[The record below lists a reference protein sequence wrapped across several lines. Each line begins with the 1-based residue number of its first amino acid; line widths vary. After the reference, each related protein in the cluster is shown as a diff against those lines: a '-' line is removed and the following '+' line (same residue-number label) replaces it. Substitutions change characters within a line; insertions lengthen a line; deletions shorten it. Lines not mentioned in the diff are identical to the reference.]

1 MKRKLLFTC
10 MLVLGMLSVPVK
22 VIGQKVLPEKNGN
35 YSYTVEGTA
44 GTTVKWRVYPESQNS
59 SYERIY
65 FSSNASSPVVENSW
79 TITYNPSSVTI
90 ETLFQNIKYA
100 DLSYYQMGEYPRIGM
115 IGNNTFSQF
124 KNLISVILPWRRD
137 FQIDNFAF
145 YGCESLTS
153 VYAYTNANDARS
165 AEGLMYV
172 SNVGVK
178 AFMGTS
184 IRCSKIGTDA
194 QSLGTISTQA
204 FYGCTGIT
212 ELTID
217 NVSNIEDQAFG
228 NCSYLAR
235 LTFGDDV
242 YAISSNAFKGCANL
256 QAIHIGKNVPKYTCW
271 NTIFPA
277 SLGALETITVSA
289 DNANYLSTA
298 TNCLVDK
305 KDFILYLGTNSSV
318 IPNTVKIIDVDA
330 FNGCSG
336 LSTINIPAS
345 VTEIKDKAF
354 LNCTG
359 LASVW
364 CESETPASIQ
374 TTSFKNIYSD
384 AVLYVP
390 TIEAVTAYKNSA
402 WNNYFSDI
410 RFAKKEANGMSW
422 GLIPYGTGTGKYTLW
437 ISGIEELGNFSAEGG
452 APWSQYIDKIVEV
465 DVSYGVKRIGHS
477 AFKGFGAAGTEVTF
491 NLPSSLVSI
500 ADYAFFS
507 CPTLKNITIPASVET
522 IGAACFRSCPALE
535 SFTFE
540 EGSKLTSIAQNA
552 FGECP
557 KLKNITIPASVKTI
571 GRECFAW
578 CSALESVTFEGG
590 SKLTTI
596 GGYAF
601 QGCEALKNITI
612 PASVETIGEFC
623 FAYCSALESVTFKK
637 GSKLTTIGEFCFAYC
652 SALESVTFEGGSK
665 LTAIGGY
672 AFKGCEAL
680 KSITIPASVGTI
692 GESCFA
698 SCSALE
704 SVTYEDGSTL
714 TSIGNNAF
722 DFCGSLKNIIIPA
735 SVSTIGEYCFSV
747 CSALESVTFEDGGE
761 LSSIANFAFNCCSA
775 LQSITIPASVKT
787 IGQYSFAGCTK
798 LSSVTIG
805 ESVTGIGVCAFS
817 DIPDG
822 AVITCLSYD
831 QKIVDVQ
838 ESSFNRNSVLRVY
851 YTPNYSDELKSYF
864 SSVEGIPVTIT
875 DGAVDEYEDI
885 YKEDILLS
893 CMEYKRTLL
902 ADSRWNALYVPF
914 EIPVADIA
922 DKYDVAYINDVRLY
936 DSDNDGEIDENGME
950 VEVVYVKSGT
960 LHANTPYL
968 IRVKKTLSADVKE
981 EARAMNLALST
992 KLCLAE
998 EKVYDCSSLYKT
1010 FTFGG
1015 FYNNKTAVEDVEDL
1029 QGAYAISSDGI
1040 WHPMSAGSSLKPFR
1054 IYMKIENRDG
1064 TPFQPDASEAGIRI
1078 RVAGEDNATG
1088 IAETESDNGKAE
1100 IYDIAGRRV
1109 QNPAKGIYVV
1119 NGKKTVIK

>member
-22 VIGQKVLPEKNGN
+22 VIGQKLLPEKNGN

-44 GTTVKWRVYPESQNS
+44 GTVMWRVYPESQNS
-59 SYERIY
+59 SYARIY

-79 TITYNPSSVTI
+79 IITNNPSSVTI
-90 ETLFQNIKYA
+90 TTLFQNIKYA
-100 DLSYYQMGEYPRIGM
+100 DLSYYQMGEYPRIGK
-115 IGNNTFSQF
+115 IGDNTFSQF

-137 FQIDNFAF
+137 FQIGNYAF
-145 YGCESLTS
+145 CGCMSLTN
-153 VYAYTNANDARS
+153 VYAYTNANDALS

-194 QSLGTISTQA
+194 QYLGTISEQA
-204 FYGCTGIT
+204 FYGCSDIT

-217 NVSNIEDQAFG
+217 NVNNIGNLAFG
-228 NCSYLAR
+228 DCFRLSR
-235 LTFGDDV
+235 LTFGDYV
-242 YAISSNAFKGCANL
+242 YDISSNAFEGCANL

-305 KDFILYLGTNSSV
+305 KDFTLYLGTNNSV

-345 VTEIKDKAF
+345 VTEIRGNAF

-402 WNNYFSDI
+402 WSKYFSDI
-410 RFAKKEANGMSW
+410 RVAKKEANGMSW
-422 GLIPYGTGTGKYTLW
+422 GLNLYGTGTGKYTLW

-452 APWSQYIDKIVEV
+452 APWSKDIDKIVEV
-465 DVSYGVKRIGHS
+465 DVSYGVKRIGNS
-477 AFKGFGAAGTEVTF
+477 AFKDFGAAGTEVTF

-535 SFTFE
+535 SVTFE
-540 EGSKLTSIAQNA
+540 GGSKLTSIAQNA

-557 KLKNITIPASVKTI
+557 TLKNVTIPASVKTI
-571 GRECFAW
+571 GMECFAW
-578 CSALESVTFEGG
+578 CSALESVTFEKG

-596 GGYAF
+596 GNKLFYA
-601 QGCEALKNITI
+601 CSALQSITI
-612 PASVETIGEFC
+612 PASVETIGEYC
-623 FAYCSALESVTFKK
+623 FEYCYALESVTFEKSCKFEK
-637 GSKLTTIGEFCFAYC
+637 GSKLTTIGG
-652 SALESVTFEGGSK
+652 SAFE
-665 LTAIGGY
+665 
-672 AFKGCEAL
+672 GCEAL
-680 KSITIPASVGTI
+680 KSITIPASVETVGQY
-692 GESCFA
+692 CFA
-698 SCSALE
+698 WCEALE
-704 SVTYEDGSTL
+704 
-714 TSIGNNAF
+714 
-722 DFCGSLKNIIIPA
+722 P
-735 SVSTIGEYCFSV
+735 
-747 CSALESVTFEDGGE
+747 VTFEEGCE
-761 LSSIANFAFNCCSA
+761 LTAIEGHAFHGCKA
-775 LQSITIPASVKT
+775 LKNITIPASVES
-787 IGQYSFAGCTK
+787 IGEYSFAGCTT

-805 ESVTGIGVCAFS
+805 ESVTCIGVCAFS

-822 AVITCLSYD
+822 AVITCLSYV

-838 ESSFNRNSVLRVY
+838 QSSFNPNSVLRVY
-851 YTPNYSDELKSYF
+851 YTPNYSDLSSYF
-864 SSVEGIPVTIT
+864 SRVEGIPVTIT
-875 DGAVDEYEDI
+875 DGAVENYEDI
-885 YKEDILLS
+885 YEEDILLS

-936 DSDNDGEIDENGME
+936 DSNNDGEIDENAME

-968 IRVKKTLSADVKE
+968 IRVKKTLSAEAKE

-998 EKVYDCSSLYKT
+998 EKDYDCSSLYKT

-1015 FYNNKTAVEDVEDL
+1015 IYNMTAAEDL
-1029 QGAYAISSDGI
+1029 PGAYAISSDGI

-1064 TPFQPDASEAGIRI
+1064 TPFQPDAAEAGIRI

>member
-22 VIGQKVLPEKNGN
+22 VIGQKVLPEKVGN

-59 SYERIY
+59 SYARIY

-79 TITYNPSSVTI
+79 SITNTSSVTI
-90 ETLFQNIKYA
+90 TTLFQNIKYA
-100 DLSYYQMGEYPRIGM
+100 DLSYYQMGEYPRIGK
-115 IGNNTFSQF
+115 INANAFSQF

-137 FQIDNFAF
+137 FQIGDYAF
-145 YGCESLTS
+145 NGCGSLTS
-153 VYAYTNANDARS
+153 VYAYTNAYDALS

-194 QSLGTISTQA
+194 LSLGTISTQA
-204 FYGCTGIT
+204 FDGCTGIT

-217 NVSNIEDQAFG
+217 NVSNIESLAFG

-305 KDFILYLGTNSSV
+305 KDFTLYLGTNNSV
-318 IPNTVKIIDVDA
+318 IPNTVKIIGVDA

-345 VTEIKDKAF
+345 VTEIKGNAF
-354 LNCTG
+354 LNCTR

-374 TTSFKNIYSD
+374 TTSFKNIYSN

-390 TIEAVTAYKNSA
+390 TIDAAAAYEDSD
-402 WNNYFSDI
+402 WSTYFSEI
-410 RFAKKEANGMSW
+410 KIGKKEENGMSW
-422 GLIPYGTGTGKYTLW
+422 GLIPYGTETGKYTLW
-437 ISGIEELGNFSAEGG
+437 ISGIKEMEDYKDANSV
-452 APWSQYIDKIVEV
+452 PWSNYADKIVAVE
-465 DVSYGVKRIGHS
+465 
-477 AFKGFGAAGTEVTF
+477 
-491 NLPSSLVSI
+491 LPSDMTHIGSYAFAGLNTVSVDLPSALVSI
-500 ADYAFFS
+500 ADNAFNN
-507 CPTLKNITIPASVET
+507 CVALKSITIPKLVET
-522 IGAACFRSCPALE
+522 IGEYCFASSSALE
-535 SFTFE
+535 SVTFE
-540 EGSKLTSIAQNA
+540 EGSKLTSIGNYA
-552 FGECP
+552 FWKCGR
-557 KLKNITIPASVKTI
+557 LKNITIPASVGTI
-571 GRECFAW
+571 GEYCFYY
-578 CSALESVTFEGG
+578 CSALESVTFEKDSKFEKG

-596 GGYAF
+596 GNYAF
-601 QGCEALKNITI
+601 SYCNRGLKSIIIPASVETIGQSCFSYCSALESVTFEEGSKLSSIAGDAFYRCVKLLSITI
-612 PASVETIGEFC
+612 PASVETIGESC
-623 FAYCSALESVTFKK
+623 FNLCATLN
-637 GSKLTTIGEFCFAYC
+637 
-652 SALESVTFEGGSK
+652 SVTFEEGSK
-665 LTAIGGY
+665 
-672 AFKGCEAL
+672 
-680 KSITIPASVGTI
+680 
-692 GESCFA
+692 
-698 SCSALE
+698 
-704 SVTYEDGSTL
+704 
-714 TSIGNNAF
+714 
-722 DFCGSLKNIIIPA
+722 
-735 SVSTIGEYCFSV
+735 
-747 CSALESVTFEDGGE
+747 
-761 LSSIANFAFNCCSA
+761 LSSIANSAFIKCSS
-775 LQSITIPASVKT
+775 LQSITIPASVVT
-787 IGQYSFAGCTK
+787 IGQKSFAECSK

-805 ESVTGIGVCAFS
+805 ESVKSIGESAFS
-817 DIPDG
+817 GILDG
-822 AVITCLSYD
+822 AVITCLSYE

-838 ESSFNRNSVLRVY
+838 ESSFNPKPVLRVY
-851 YTPNYSDELKSYF
+851 YTPNYIGLSSYF

-875 DGAVDEYEDI
+875 DGEVDEYEDI
-885 YKEDILLS
+885 YEEDILLS

-902 ADSRWNALYVPF
+902 ADSKWNALYVPF
-914 EIPVADIA
+914 EIPVADIV

-936 DSDNDGEIDENGME
+936 DSDNDGEIDENAME

-968 IRVKKTLSADVKE
+968 IRVKKTLSAEAKE
-981 EARAMNLALST
+981 AARAMNLALST
-992 KLCLAE
+992 KLCHAKE
-998 EKVYDCSSLYKT
+998 NVYDCSSLYKT

-1015 FYNNKTAVEDVEDL
+1015 IYNKTAAEDL
-1029 QGAYAISSDGI
+1029 PGAYAISSDGI
-1040 WHPMSAGSSLKPFR
+1040 WHPMSPGSSLKPFR
-1054 IYMKIENRDG
+1054 IYMKIENRG

-1088 IAETESDNGKAE
+1088 IAETEGDNGKAE

>member
-22 VIGQKVLPEKNGN
+22 VIGQKVLPEKYGN

-44 GTTVKWRVYPESQNS
+44 GTVMWRVYPESQNS
-59 SYERIY
+59 SYARIC
-65 FSSNASSPVVENSW
+65 FSSNASSPVVKNSW
-79 TITYNPSSVTI
+79 IITNNPSSVDIT
-90 ETLFQNIKYA
+90 TLFQNVKYA

-137 FQIDNFAF
+137 FQIDEYAF
-145 YGCESLTS
+145 NGCESLTN
-153 VYAYTNANDARS
+153 VYAYTNANDALS

-172 SNVGVK
+172 SSIGEG
-178 AFMGTS
+178 AFVGTS

-194 QSLGTISTQA
+194 SEQGIIGSRA
-204 FYGCTGIT
+204 FYGCSDIT

-217 NVSNIEDQAFG
+217 HVNNIGNLAFG
-228 NCSYLAR
+228 DCSYLSR
-235 LTFGDDV
+235 LTFGDYV
-242 YAISSNAFKGCANL
+242 YDISSNAFEGCANL
-256 QAIHIGKNVPKYTCW
+256 QAIHIGKNVSKYTCW

-305 KDFILYLGTNSSV
+305 KDFTLYLGTNNSV
-318 IPNTVKIIDVDA
+318 IPNTVKIIGADA

-345 VTEIKDKAF
+345 VTEIRGNAF

-390 TIEAVTAYKNSA
+390 TIEAVTTYKKSD
-402 WNNYFSDI
+402 WGKYFSDI
-410 RFAKKEANGMSW
+410 RVAKKEANGMSW
-422 GLIPYGTGTGKYTLW
+422 GLNPDGTGTGKYTLW

-452 APWSQYIDKIVEV
+452 APWSKDIDKIVEV

-477 AFKGFGAAGTEVTF
+477 AFKDFGEAGTEVTF

-500 ADYAFFS
+500 ADYAFS
-507 CPTLKNITIPASVET
+507 GCKRLKSIELPNSLTA
-522 IGAACFRSCPALE
+522 IG
-535 SFTFE
+535 
-540 EGSKLTSIAQNA
+540 EGAFQN
-552 FGECP
+552 
-557 KLKNITIPASVKTI
+557 
-571 GRECFAW
+571 
-578 CSALESVTFEGG
+578 CSALESVTLG
-590 SKLTTI
+590 S
-596 GGYAF
+596 
-601 QGCEALKNITI
+601 
-612 PASVETIGEFC
+612 SVETIG
-623 FAYCSALESVTFKK
+623 
-637 GSKLTTIGEFCFAYC
+637 
-652 SALESVTFEGGSK
+652 
-665 LTAIGGY
+665 
-672 AFKGCEAL
+672 
-680 KSITIPASVGTI
+680 AS
-692 GESCFA
+692 
-698 SCSALE
+698 
-704 SVTYEDGSTL
+704 
-714 TSIGNNAF
+714 
-722 DFCGSLKNIIIPA
+722 
-735 SVSTIGEYCFSV
+735 
-747 CSALESVTFEDGGE
+747 
-761 LSSIANFAFNCCSA
+761 AFNGTPIS
-775 LQSITIPASVKT
+775 SITIPASVKSIGKWAFADCTALESVTFAEGSQLTSIGDNAFNYCNALESIAIPNSVTSIGESAFEMCYGLVSATLSNSMETIPNSMFYECTGLKNITIPESVTSIGEYAFSFCTALPEIIIPNTVTSIEEGAFYKCSGLKAIT
-787 IGQYSFAGCTK
+787 IGQ
-798 LSSVTIG
+798 SVEFIG
-805 ESVTGIGVCAFS
+805 PTAFS
-817 DIPDG
+817 KINST
-822 AVITCLSYD
+822 AVITWLPYEMPELNYQD
-831 QKIVDVQ
+831 FPRGIVW
-838 ESSFNRNSVLRVY
+838 RVY
-851 YTPNYSDELKSYF
+851 YIPNYSSMSDYF
-864 SSVEGIPVTIT
+864 TIEAIPVTIT
-875 DGAVDEYEDI
+875 DGAVENYEDI
-885 YKEDILLS
+885 YEADILLS
-893 CMEYKRTLL
+893 RVEYNRTLL
-902 ADSRWNALYVPF
+902 ADSKWNALYVPF
-914 EIPVADIA
+914 EIPVADII

-936 DSDNDGEIDENGME
+936 DSDNDGEIDENAME

-968 IRVKKTLSADVKE
+968 IRVKKTLSAEAKE

-998 EKVYDCSSLYKT
+998 EKVYDCSSLYKK

-1015 FYNNKTAVEDVEDL
+1015 IYDMTAAEDL
-1029 QGAYAISSDGI
+1029 PGAYAISSDGI
-1040 WHPMSAGSSLKPFR
+1040 WHPMSDGSSLNPFR

-1064 TPFQPDASEAGIRI
+1064 TPFQPDAAEAGIRI

-1088 IAETESDNGKAE
+1088 IAETEGDNGKAE

>member
-22 VIGQKVLPEKNGN
+22 VIGQKLLPDINAFGATW
-35 YSYTVEGTA
+35 TVEGTA
-44 GTTVKWRVYPESQNS
+44 GFENSPGLKWRVYGENY
-59 SYERIY
+59 SYLLMQTATG
-65 FSSNASSPVVENSW
+65 SHTTVTKNWV
-79 TITYNPSSVTI
+79 ITATNPTTRSVSMDI
-90 ETLFQNIKYA
+90 LRE
-100 DLSYYQMGEYPRIGM
+100 
-115 IGNNTFSQF
+115 
-124 KNLISVILPWRRD
+124 SVIVAELACYETTTAPNWIIGDYAFSGFKKLQSVYLPPKKTVSIGAYAFEGCENLWSVSAMDYMIEIGERAFAETGISCSEIGTNATALSGNIGD
-137 FQIDNFAF
+137 MAF
-145 YGCESLTS
+145 YGCD
-153 VYAYTNANDARS
+153 N
-165 AEGLMYV
+165 
-172 SNVGVK
+172 
-178 AFMGTS
+178 
-184 IRCSKIGTDA
+184 
-194 QSLGTISTQA
+194 
-204 FYGCTGIT
+204 IT
-212 ELTID
+212 ELKID
-217 NVSNIEDQAFG
+217 RVD
-228 NCSYLAR
+228 
-235 LTFGDDV
+235 
-242 YAISSNAFKGCANL
+242 AIGVNAFAFCSGMTSLTLGDLVYTIGNYAFTGCDNL
-256 QAIHIGKNVPKYTCW
+256 QEIHIGKNVSNLTNAFSSTLKY
-271 NTIFPA
+271 
-277 SLGALETITVSA
+277 LDEITVSA
-289 DNANYLSTA
+289 QNTSYSGAG
-298 TNCLVDK
+298 NCLIDRSYNAL
-305 KDFILYLGTNSSV
+305 ILGSNSSV
-318 IPNTVKIIDVDA
+318 IPNTVEYITANA
-330 FNGCSG
+330 FNGRTN

-345 VTEIKDKAF
+345 VTRIYGNAF
-354 LNCTG
+354 DGCTN
-359 LASVW
+359 LREVW

-374 TTSFKNIYSD
+374 TTSFANISSN

-402 WNNYFSDI
+402 WSNYFSDI
-410 RFAKKEANGMSW
+410 RVAKKEANGMSW

-452 APWSQYIDKIVEV
+452 APWSKDIDKIVEV

-477 AFKGFGAAGTEVTF
+477 AFKDFGTAGTEVTF

-500 ADYAFFS
+500 ADYAFSS

-557 KLKNITIPASVKTI
+557 TLKNVTIPASVKTI
-571 GRECFAW
+571 GMECFAW
-578 CSALESVTFEGG
+578 CSALESVTFEKG

-596 GGYAF
+596 GNKLFYACYALKSITIPASVETIGEYCF
-601 QGCEALKNITI
+601 YCCTALESVTFEEVSKLTSIAQNAFGECPALKNITI

-623 FAYCSALESVTFKK
+623 FAYCSALESVTFEK
-637 GSKLTTIGEFCFAYC
+637 GSKLTTIGG
-652 SALESVTFEGGSK
+652 SAFDS
-665 LTAIGGY
+665 
-672 AFKGCEAL
+672 CEAL
-680 KSITIPASVGTI
+680 KSITIPASVETVGQY
-692 GESCFA
+692 CFA
-698 SCSALE
+698 WCEALE
-704 SVTYEDGSTL
+704 PVTFEEGCEL
-714 TSIGNNAF
+714 TAIEGHAFHGCNA
-722 DFCGSLKNIIIPA
+722 LKNIIIPA
-735 SVSTIGEYCFSV
+735 SVVTIGEYCF
-747 CSALESVTFEDGGE
+747 
-761 LSSIANFAFNCCSA
+761 
-775 LQSITIPASVKT
+775 
-787 IGQYSFAGCTK
+787 AGCSK

-805 ESVTGIGVCAFS
+805 ESVTGIGDCAFS
-817 DIPDG
+817 GISDG
-822 AVITCLSYD
+822 AVITCLSYV

-838 ESSFNRNSVLRVY
+838 QSSFNPKPVLRVY
-851 YTPNYSDELKSYF
+851 YTPNYSDLSGYF
-864 SSVEGIPVTIT
+864 SRVEGIPVTIT
-875 DGAVDEYEDI
+875 DGAVENYEDI
-885 YKEDILLS
+885 YEEDILLS

-936 DSDNDGEIDENGME
+936 DSNNDGEIDENGME

-968 IRVKKTLSADVKE
+968 IRVKKTLSAEAKD

-1015 FYNNKTAVEDVEDL
+1015 IYNKTAVEDL
-1029 QGAYAISSDGI
+1029 PGAYAISSDGI

-1064 TPFQPDASEAGIRI
+1064 TPFQPDAAEAGIRI

-1088 IAETESDNGKAE
+1088 IVETEGDNGKAE

>member
-1 MKRKLLFTC
+1 

-22 VIGQKVLPEKNGN
+22 VIGQKVLPEINSSGVTW
-35 YSYTVEGTA
+35 TVEGTA
-44 GTTVKWRVYPESQNS
+44 GTVMWRVYPESQNS
-59 SYERIY
+59 SYARIC

-79 TITYNPSSVTI
+79 RITNNPSSVNTT
-90 ETLFQNIKYA
+90 TLFQNIKYA
-100 DLSYYQMGEYPRIGM
+100 DLSYYQMGEYPRIGK
-115 IGNNTFSQF
+115 IDANAFSQF

-137 FQIDNFAF
+137 FQIGDYAF
-145 YGCESLTS
+145 NGCGSLTS
-153 VYAYTNANDARS
+153 VYAYTNAYDALS

-194 QSLGTISTQA
+194 LSLGTISERA
-204 FYGCTGIT
+204 FYGCSDIT

-217 NVSNIEDQAFG
+217 NVNNIGNLAFG
-228 NCSYLAR
+228 DCFRLST
-235 LTFGDDV
+235 LTFGDYV
-242 YAISSNAFKGCANL
+242 YDISSNAFEGCANL
-256 QAIHIGKNVPKYTCW
+256 QAIHIGKNVSKYACW

-305 KDFILYLGTNSSV
+305 KDFTLYLGTNSSV
-318 IPNTVKIIDVDA
+318 IPNMVKIIGVDA

-345 VTEIKDKAF
+345 VTEIRGNAF
-354 LNCTG
+354 LNCTR

-374 TTSFKNIYSD
+374 TTSFKNIYSN

-535 SFTFE
+535 SVTFE

-557 KLKNITIPASVKTI
+557 TLKNVTIPASVKTI
-571 GRECFAW
+571 GMECFAW

-692 GESCFA
+692 GEYCFA
-698 SCSALE
+698 SCFALE
-704 SVTYEDGSTL
+704 SVTYEDGSIL

-722 DFCGSLKNIIIPA
+722 DFCGSLKSITIPA
-735 SVSTIGEYCFSV
+735 SVETIGEYCFSV
-747 CSALESVTFEDGGE
+747 CSALESVTFEEGCK
-761 LSSIANFAFNCCSA
+761 LSSIANYAFNGCSA
-775 LQSITIPASVKT
+775 LQSITIPASVVT
-787 IGQYSFAGCTK
+787 IGQYCFAGCTK

-805 ESVTGIGVCAFS
+805 ESVTGIGVSAFS

-838 ESSFNRNSVLRVY
+838 ESSFNPNSVLRVY
-851 YTPNYSDELKSYF
+851 YTPNYSDLSSYF
-864 SSVEGIPVTIT
+864 SRVEGIPVTIT
-875 DGAVDEYEDI
+875 DGAVENYEDI
-885 YKEDILLS
+885 YEEDILLS
-893 CMEYKRTLL
+893 RMEYNRTLL
-902 ADSRWNALYVPF
+902 ADSKWNALYVPF
-914 EIPVADIA
+914 EIPVADII

-936 DSDNDGEIDENGME
+936 DSDNDGEIDDNGME
-950 VEVVYVKSGT
+950 VEVVPVKSGT
-960 LHANTPYL
+960 LNANTPCL
-968 IRVKKTLSADVKE
+968 IRVKKSLSTEDAAA
-981 EARAMNLALST
+981 ARSMNLTLET
-992 KLCLAE
+992 KLCPAE
-998 EKVYDCSSLYKT
+998 EKTYDCSSLYKT
-1010 FTFGG
+1010 FAFTGI
-1015 FYNNKTAVEDVEDL
+1015 YNKRTNGTDEEL
-1029 QGAYAISSDGI
+1029 TGAYAIAGDGN
-1040 WHPMSAGSSLKPFR
+1040 WHPISQGSSLKPFR
-1054 IYMKIENRDG
+1054 IFMTIENRDG
-1064 TPFQPDASEAGIRI
+1064 TPYQPTSTAAIRI
-1078 RVAGEDNATG
+1078 RMAGEEETTG
-1088 IAETESDNGKAE
+1088 IENLEPVGNRQQT
-1100 IYDIAGRRV
+1100 IVYDLQGRRV
-1109 QNPAKGIYVV
+1109 ENPTKGIYIV

>member
-1 MKRKLLFTC
+1 MKRKLSFTC

-22 VIGQKVLPEKNGN
+22 VIGQKLLPEKNGN

-59 SYERIY
+59 SYARIY

-79 TITYNPSSVTI
+79 TITWKNTSSVTI
-90 ETLFQNIKYA
+90 TTLFENIKYA

-124 KNLISVILPWRRD
+124 KNLISVILPYRKG
-137 FQIDNFAF
+137 FEIGNYAF
-145 YGCESLTS
+145 YGCKSLTS
-153 VYAYTNANDARS
+153 VYAYTNANDANDALS

-194 QSLGTISTQA
+194 LSLGTISTQA

-217 NVSNIEDQAFG
+217 NVSKIDEQAFE
-228 NCSYLAR
+228 NCSNLAR
-235 LTFGDDV
+235 LTLGDRV
-242 YAISSNAFKGCANL
+242 YTIGNYAFKGCANL

-345 VTEIKDKAF
+345 VTEIRDNAF

-374 TTSFKNIYSD
+374 TTSFANISSN

-390 TIEAVTAYKNSA
+390 TTEAVTAYTNSD
-402 WNNYFSDI
+402 WSNYFSDI
-410 RFAKKEANGMSW
+410 RVAKKEANGMSW

-437 ISGIEELGNFSAEGG
+437 ISGIEEIGNFSAEGG
-452 APWSQYIDKIVEV
+452 APWSKDIDKIVEV
-465 DVSYGVKRIGHS
+465 DVSYGVKRIGNS
-477 AFKGFGAAGTEVTF
+477 AFKDFGTAGTEVTF

-557 KLKNITIPASVKTI
+557 TLKNVTIPASVKTIGIECFAWCSALESVTFEKDSKLTAIGNKLFYNCSALKSITIPASVKTI
-571 GRECFAW
+571 GESCFAY
-578 CSALESVTFEGG
+578 CYALESVTFEGG

-596 GGYAF
+596 GGNAF
-601 QGCEALKNITI
+601 QR
-612 PASVETIGEFC
+612 
-623 FAYCSALESVTFKK
+623 
-637 GSKLTTIGEFCFAYC
+637 
-652 SALESVTFEGGSK
+652 
-665 LTAIGGY
+665 
-672 AFKGCEAL
+672 CEAL

-692 GESCFA
+692 GEYSFA
-698 SCSALE
+698 WCEALE
-704 SVTYEDGSTL
+704 SVTYENDSIL
-714 TSIGNNAF
+714 TA
-722 DFCGSLKNIIIPA
+722 
-735 SVSTIGEYCFSV
+735 
-747 CSALESVTFEDGGE
+747 
-761 LSSIANFAFNCCSA
+761 IANGAFNGCSA
-775 LQSITIPASVKT
+775 LQSITIPASVVT
-787 IGQYSFAGCTK
+787 IGENSFAGCSE

-805 ESVTGIGVCAFS
+805 ESVTGIGDCAFYG
-817 DIPDG
+817 IPDG
-822 AVITCLSYD
+822 AVITCLSYV

-838 ESSFNRNSVLRVY
+838 EFSFNPNSVLRVY
-851 YTPNYSDELKSYF
+851 YTPNYSELSSYF

-875 DGAVDEYEDI
+875 DGAVDNYEDI
-885 YKEDILLS
+885 YEEDILLS

-968 IRVKKTLSADVKE
+968 IRVKKTLSAEAKE

-992 KLCLAE
+992 KLCLAK

-1015 FYNNKTAVEDVEDL
+1015 IYKKTAVEDL
-1029 QGAYAISSDGI
+1029 PGAYAISSDGI
-1040 WHPMSAGSSLKPFR
+1040 WHPMSDGSSLKPFR

-1064 TPFQPDASEAGIRI
+1064 TPFQPDAAEAGIRI

-1088 IAETESDNGKAE
+1088 IAETEGDNGKAE

>member
-10 MLVLGMLSVPVK
+10 MLVLGMLFVPVK
-22 VIGQKVLPEKNGN
+22 VIGQKVLPEEYGN
-35 YSYTVEGTA
+35 YSYTVGGTA
-44 GTTVKWRVYPESQNS
+44 GTVMWRVYPESQNS
-59 SYERIY
+59 SYARIY

-79 TITYNPSSVTI
+79 TITNNPSSVTI
-90 ETLFQNIKYA
+90 TTLFQNIKYA
-100 DLSYYQMGEYPRIGM
+100 DLSYYQMREYPRIGK
-115 IGNNTFSQF
+115 IGDNTFSQF

-137 FQIDNFAF
+137 FQIGDYAF
-145 YGCESLTS
+145 YGCNSLTS
-153 VYAYTNANDARS
+153 VYAYTNANDALS

-194 QSLGTISTQA
+194 LSLGTISTQA

-217 NVSNIEDQAFG
+217 NVSKIDEQAFG
-228 NCSYLAR
+228 DCSYLAR

-242 YAISSNAFKGCANL
+242 YAISSDAFKGCVNL

-305 KDFILYLGTNSSV
+305 KDFTLYLGTNSSV
-318 IPNTVKIIDVDA
+318 IPNTVKIIGVDA

-345 VTEIKDKAF
+345 VTEIRGNAF
-354 LNCTG
+354 LNCTR

-374 TTSFKNIYSD
+374 ETSFKNIYSD

-522 IGAACFRSCPALE
+522 IGAACFRLCPALE

-601 QGCEALKNITI
+601 QGCKALKNITI

-652 SALESVTFEGGSK
+652 YALESVTFEGGSK

-722 DFCGSLKNIIIPA
+722 DFCGSLNNIIIPA

-747 CSALESVTFEDGGE
+747 CSALESVTFEEGCD
-761 LSSIANFAFNCCSA
+761 LSSIANYAFNGCSA
-775 LQSITIPASVKT
+775 LQSITIPASVVT
-787 IGQYSFAGCTK
+787 IGENSFAGCTK

-805 ESVTGIGVCAFS
+805 ESVTGIGVSAFY

-822 AVITCLSYD
+822 AVITCLSYE

-838 ESSFNRNSVLRVY
+838 ESSFNPNSVLRVY
-851 YTPNYSDELKSYF
+851 FTPNYSDLSSYF
-864 SSVEGIPVTIT
+864 RSVEGIPVTIT
-875 DGAVDEYEDI
+875 DGEVDNYEDI
-885 YKEDILLS
+885 YEEEIFLS

-936 DSDNDGEIDENGME
+936 DSNNDGEIDENGME

-968 IRVKKTLSADVKE
+968 IRVKKTLSAEDKE
-981 EARAMNLALST
+981 AARAMNLALST
-992 KLCLAE
+992 KLCRAE
-998 EKVYDCSSLYKT
+998 EKDYDCSSLYKK

-1015 FYNNKTAVEDVEDL
+1015 IYKKKTAAEDL
-1029 QGAYAISSDGI
+1029 PGAYAISSDGI

-1064 TPFQPDASEAGIRI
+1064 TPFQPDAAEAGIRI

>member
-10 MLVLGMLSVPVK
+10 MLVLGMLSVPMK
-22 VIGQKVLPEKNGN
+22 VIGQKLLPEKNGN

-59 SYERIY
+59 SYARIY

-79 TITYNPSSVTI
+79 TITNNPSSVTI
-90 ETLFQNIKYA
+90 TTLFQNIKYA
-100 DLSYYQMGEYPRIGM
+100 DLSYYQKNEYGRISK
-115 IGNNTFSQF
+115 IGANTFSQF

-137 FQIDNFAF
+137 FQIGNYAF
-145 YGCESLTS
+145 NGCKSLTR
-153 VYAYTNANDARS
+153 VYAYTNAYDALS
-165 AEGLMYV
+165 DEGLMYV

-228 NCSYLAR
+228 DCSYLAR

-242 YAISSNAFKGCANL
+242 YAISSDAFKGCANL
-256 QAIHIGKNVPKYTCW
+256 QAIHIGRKVPKYTCW

-305 KDFILYLGTNSSV
+305 EDFTLYLGTNSSV

-345 VTEIKDKAF
+345 VTEIRGNAF
-354 LNCTG
+354 LNCTR

-390 TIEAVTAYKNSA
+390 TIEAVTTYKKSD
-402 WNNYFSDI
+402 WGKYFSDI
-410 RFAKKEANGMSW
+410 RVAKKEANGMSW
-422 GLIPYGTGTGKYTLW
+422 GLTPYGTGTGKYTLW

-452 APWSQYIDKIVEV
+452 APWSKDIDKIVEV

-477 AFKGFGAAGTEVTF
+477 AFKDFGIAGTEVTF

-500 ADYAFFS
+500 ADYAFSS

-557 KLKNITIPASVKTI
+557 TLKNVTIPASVKTI
-571 GRECFAW
+571 GMECFAW
-578 CSALESVTFEGG
+578 CSALESVTFE
-590 SKLTTI
+590 
-596 GGYAF
+596 
-601 QGCEALKNITI
+601 
-612 PASVETIGEFC
+612 
-623 FAYCSALESVTFKK
+623 K
-637 GSKLTTIGEFCFAYC
+637 GSKLTTIGNKLFYAC
-652 SALESVTFEGGSK
+652 S
-665 LTAIGGY
+665 
-672 AFKGCEAL
+672 AL

-698 SCSALE
+698 SCFALE
-704 SVTYEDGSTL
+704 SVTYEDGSIL
-714 TSIGNNAF
+714 KSIGNNAF
-722 DFCGSLKNIIIPA
+722 DFCGSLKSISIPA
-735 SVSTIGEYCFSV
+735 SVETIGEYCFSV
-747 CSALESVTFEDGGE
+747 CSALESVTFEEGCK
-761 LSSIANFAFNCCSA
+761 LSSIANFAFNGCSA
-775 LQSITIPASVKT
+775 LQSITIPASVVT
-787 IGQYSFAGCTK
+787 IGEYCFAGCTK

-805 ESVTGIGVCAFS
+805 ESVTGIGDCAFS
-817 DIPDG
+817 GIPDG
-822 AVITCLSYD
+822 AVITCLSYE

-838 ESSFNRNSVLRVY
+838 QSSFNPNSVLRVY
-851 YTPNYSDELKSYF
+851 YTPNYSGELKSYF
-864 SSVEGIPVTIT
+864 SRVEGIPVTIT
-875 DGAVDEYEDI
+875 DGAVDNYEDI
-885 YKEDILLS
+885 YEEDILLS

-914 EIPVADIA
+914 EIPVAGIA

-936 DSDNDGEIDENGME
+936 DSNNDGEIDENGME

-968 IRVKKTLSADVKE
+968 IRVKKTLSAEAKE

-992 KLCLAE
+992 KLCRAE

-1015 FYNNKTAVEDVEDL
+1015 IYNMTAAEDL
-1029 QGAYAISSDGI
+1029 PGAYAISSDGI

-1064 TPFQPDASEAGIRI
+1064 TPFQPDAAEAGIRI

-1088 IAETESDNGKAE
+1088 IAETEGDNGKAE

>member
-22 VIGQKVLPEKNGN
+22 VIGQKVLPEKYGN

-44 GTTVKWRVYPESQNS
+44 GTVKWRVYPESQSS
-59 SYERIY
+59 SYARIY
-65 FSSNASSPVVENSW
+65 FSSNASSPVVKNSW
-79 TITYNPSSVTI
+79 TITNNPSSVTI
-90 ETLFQNIKYA
+90 TTLFQNVKYA
-100 DLSYYQMGEYPRIGM
+100 DLSYYQEGEYPRIGK
-115 IGNNTFSQF
+115 IDANTFSQF

-137 FQIDNFAF
+137 FQIGDYAF
-145 YGCESLTS
+145 YGCGSLTS
-153 VYAYTNANDARS
+153 VYAYTNANDALS

-172 SNVGVK
+172 SSIGEG
-178 AFMGTS
+178 AFEGTS

-194 QSLGTISTQA
+194 YEQGIIGSRA
-204 FYGCTGIT
+204 FYGCSDIT

-217 NVSNIEDQAFG
+217 NVNNIGNLAFG
-228 NCSYLAR
+228 DCFRLST
-235 LTFGDDV
+235 LTFGDYV
-242 YAISSNAFKGCANL
+242 YDISSNAFEGCANL
-256 QAIHIGKNVPKYTCW
+256 QAIHIGKNVSKYTCW

-305 KDFILYLGTNSSV
+305 KDFTLYLGTNSSV
-318 IPNTVKIIDVDA
+318 IPNTVKIIGVDA

-345 VTEIKDKAF
+345 VTEIRGNAF
-354 LNCTG
+354 LNCTR

-422 GLIPYGTGTGKYTLW
+422 GLIPYGTGTGKYTLG

-522 IGAACFRSCPALE
+522 IGAACFRSCPVLE

-704 SVTYEDGSTL
+704 SVTYEDGSIL
-714 TSIGNNAF
+714 KSIGNNAF

-735 SVSTIGEYCFSV
+735 SVSTIGENCFNV
-747 CSALESVTFEDGGE
+747 CSALESVTFEE
-761 LSSIANFAFNCCSA
+761 SCKLSSIANFAFNGCSA
-775 LQSITIPASVKT
+775 LQSITIPASVET
-787 IGQYSFAGCTK
+787 IGQYCFAGCTK

-822 AVITCLSYD
+822 AVITCLSYE

-838 ESSFNRNSVLRVY
+838 ESSFNPNSVLRVY
-851 YTPNYSDELKSYF
+851 FTPNYSDLSSYF

-875 DGAVDEYEDI
+875 DGSVENYEDI
-885 YKEDILLS
+885 YEEDILLS

-936 DSDNDGEIDENGME
+936 DSNNDGEIDENGME

-968 IRVKKTLSADVKE
+968 IRVKKTLSAEAKE
-981 EARAMNLALST
+981 EACAMNLALST

-1015 FYNNKTAVEDVEDL
+1015 IYKKKTAAEDL
-1029 QGAYAISSDGI
+1029 PGAYAISSDGI

-1064 TPFQPDASEAGIRI
+1064 TPFQPDAAEAGIRI

-1088 IAETESDNGKAE
+1088 IAETEGDNGKAE

-1119 NGKKTVIK
+1119 NGKKRVIK

>member
-79 TITYNPSSVTI
+79 IITNNPSSVTI
-90 ETLFQNIKYA
+90 TTLFQNIKYA
-100 DLSYYQMGEYPRIGM
+100 DLSYYQMGEYPRIGK
-115 IGNNTFSQF
+115 IGDNTFSQF

-137 FQIDNFAF
+137 FQIGNYAF
-145 YGCESLTS
+145 NGCGSLTS
-153 VYAYTNANDARS
+153 VYAYTNANDALS

-217 NVSNIEDQAFG
+217 NVNNIGNLAFG
-228 NCSYLAR
+228 DCSR
-235 LTFGDDV
+235 LSTLTLGDGV
-242 YAISSNAFKGCANL
+242 YAISSDAFKGCVNL

-305 KDFILYLGTNSSV
+305 KDFTLYLGTNSSV
-318 IPNTVKIIDVDA
+318 IPNTVKIIGDDA

-345 VTEIKDKAF
+345 VTEIRGNAF
-354 LNCTG
+354 LNCTR

-390 TIEAVTAYKNSA
+390 TIDAVTAYKNSA
-402 WNNYFSDI
+402 WSNYFSDI
-410 RFAKKEANGMSW
+410 RVAKKEANGMSW
-422 GLIPYGTGTGKYTLW
+422 GLTPYGTGTGKYTLW

-452 APWSQYIDKIVEV
+452 APWSKGIDKIVEV

-477 AFKGFGAAGTEVTF
+477 AFKDFGAAGTEVTF

-500 ADYAFFS
+500 ADYAFS
-507 CPTLKNITIPASVET
+507 GCPTLKNITIPASVET

-557 KLKNITIPASVKTI
+557 TLKNVTIPASVKTI

-578 CSALESVTFEGG
+578 CSALESVTFEKG

-596 GGYAF
+596 GNKLFYACSALKSITIPASVETIGEYCF
-601 QGCEALKNITI
+601 YYCTALESVTFEEGSKLTSIAQNAFGECPALKNITI

-623 FAYCSALESVTFKK
+623 FAYCSALESVTFEK
-637 GSKLTTIGEFCFAYC
+637 GSKLTTIGG
-652 SALESVTFEGGSK
+652 SAFDS
-665 LTAIGGY
+665 
-672 AFKGCEAL
+672 CEAL
-680 KSITIPASVGTI
+680 KSITIPASVETVGQY
-692 GESCFA
+692 CFA
-698 SCSALE
+698 WCEALE
-704 SVTYEDGSTL
+704 PVTFEEGCEL
-714 TSIGNNAF
+714 TAIEGHAFHGCNA
-722 DFCGSLKNIIIPA
+722 LKNIIIPA
-735 SVSTIGEYCFSV
+735 SVVTIGEYCF
-747 CSALESVTFEDGGE
+747 
-761 LSSIANFAFNCCSA
+761 
-775 LQSITIPASVKT
+775 
-787 IGQYSFAGCTK
+787 AGCSK

-805 ESVTGIGVCAFS
+805 ESVTGIGDCAFS
-817 DIPDG
+817 GISDG
-822 AVITCLSYD
+822 AVITCLSYV

-838 ESSFNRNSVLRVY
+838 QSSFNPKPVLRVY
-851 YTPNYSDELKSYF
+851 YTPNYSDLSSYF
-864 SSVEGIPVTIT
+864 SRVEGIPVTIT
-875 DGAVDEYEDI
+875 DGAVENYEDI
-885 YKEDILLS
+885 YEEDILLS

-914 EIPVADIA
+914 EIPVAEIA

-936 DSDNDGEIDENGME
+936 DSNNDGEIDENGME

-968 IRVKKTLSADVKE
+968 IRVKKTLSAEAKD

-992 KLCLAE
+992 KLCLAK

-1015 FYNNKTAVEDVEDL
+1015 IYNKTAAEDL
-1029 QGAYAISSDGI
+1029 PGAYAISSDGI
-1040 WHPMSAGSSLKPFR
+1040 WHPMSTGSSLKPFR

-1064 TPFQPDASEAGIRI
+1064 TPFQPDAAEAGIRI
-1078 RVAGEDNATG
+1078 WVAGEDNATG